1 MFLTMLKGQICVLN
15 PLELIQSWQ
24 WQEKFEMTLGDPL
37 TLRTFFLLFLID
49 SAFLTKIL
57 LARGVARTPQKI

>member
-24 WQEKFEMTLGDPL
+24 WREKFEMTLGDPL
-37 TLRTFFLLFLID
+37 TLRIFFLLFLID

-57 LARGVARTPQKI
+57 LVRGVARTPQKI

>member
-24 WQEKFEMTLGDPL
+24 WWEKFEMILGHPL
-37 TLRTFFLLFLID
+37 TLRIFSLLFLID

>member
-24 WQEKFEMTLGDPL
+24 WREKFEMTLGDPL
-37 TLRTFFLLFLID
+37 TLRIFFLLFLID